1 MALSNTETMQS
12 YIQKQGIIWERI
24 SFELIAKLYLNL
36 KSQALSSQNFLQDF
50 SSKPVFT
57 QESYKEPI
65 LVYVVTI

>member
-12 YIQKQGIIWERI
+12 YIRKQGIIWERI

-36 KSQALSSQNFLQDF
+36 KSQALSTQNFLQDF
-50 SSKPVFT
+50 SRKPVFT